1 MLRMVT
7 PLAVGNAVR
16 LYLALTPGM
25 EYSRVLRRTTDAFTG
40 AFDSGAVVIGDEV
53 ATDFLVDASDSL
65 INGTQ
70 VFYRCYDY
78 DGATWHDQGV
88 SFPATPATTY
98 VPDVLDPQEFVRDR
112 VQLGI
117 NAAIASGQLL
127 PPSGAIQVTTAP
139 FSVAEGTSFPT
150 VSVHLENTGPETR
163 GIGDELEDFFD
174 QLESKWLG
182 TEGWLARTNLN
193 IVGVSQNADE
203 RIQLRKVLR
212 QVIQANLPVFAG
224 VGFTLVEFSQSD
236 SEQFSENNV
245 PLYVTNGGFSCVSA
259 AFVRDPAGVI
269 SEVTLDPGVQTSGM
283 QTADYYGVNDVV

>member
-1 MLRMVT
+1 MLRMVS

-25 EYSRVLRRTTDAFTG
+25 EYSRVLRRTADAFTG
-40 AFDSGAVVIGDEV
+40 PFDAGAVVVGDEV
-53 ATDFLVDASDSL
+53 ATEFLVDASDSL
-65 INGTQ
+65 VNGTA
-70 VFYRCYDY
+70 VYYRCYDF
-78 DGATWHDQGV
+78 DGAAWHDQGT

-112 VQLGI
+112 IQLGL
-117 NAAIASGQLL
+117 NAAIVAGQLL

-139 FSVAEGTSFPT
+139 FSIAEGTSFPT
-150 VSVHLENTGPETR
+150 VSVHLENTAPETR

-193 IVGVSQNADE
+193 VVGVSQNADE

-236 SEQFSENNV
+236 AEQFSENNV
-245 PLYVTNGGFSCVSA
+245 PLYLTNGAFSCVSA
-259 AFVRDPAGVI
+259 AFVRDPTGVI
-269 SEVTLDPGVQTSGM
+269 AEVTLNPGAQTAG
-283 QTADYYGVNDVV
+283 TAGADYYGVNDVV